1 MDPAHFIH
9 ALRTKFLAVSSRD
22 TYRAALADE
31 QLNDFMRDDFGPE
44 FQSMIDLH
52 GDLDDSQRE
61 RLFESLDLAV
71 ADTIATL
78 LGIID
83 GSSHLPGFE
92 GEFDLRFK
100 GQKIEGELQ
109 SAFLDV
115 VNNPPES

>member
-1 MDPAHFIH
+1 MNSAEFTR
-9 ALRTKFLAVSSRD
+9 ALAAKFLAVSSRD

-31 QLNDFMRDDFGPE
+31 ELNDFMRDDLGPE

-52 GDLDDSQRE
+52 GELDDSQRE
-61 RLFESLDLAV
+61 KLFASLDLAV

-92 GEFDLRFK
+92 GEFDLRFD

-109 SAFLDV
+109 SAFLEA
-115 VNNPPES
+115 VNHPPES